1 MSRHTKDLPILVFP
15 TYPSII
21 DDVKLTTIKKLKE
34 NDIIVYR
41 IIQEKSFFSIYLNK
55 PIKASIII
63 SSFVGIKKI
72 EIACSCP
79 NNMKSIINKIVKMG
93 QKIIIDE
100 KFFIRVLSE
109 NSKFLSR
116 DIEFIATGLL
126 VEKLSN
132 RLSRPST
139 NEESASKVIR
149 VYIGKFKSYVSWKSL
164 DGIRGNSY
172 GKIKKKAFIIIYN
185 QISLFSLKKIIQ
197 MGFFPDILIL
207 YWDYI
212 DLKNILLSLHK
223 ILNNI
228 SISKLK
234 LKLLQLN
241 LLIPEKNNLNT
252 SINTDI
258 LLNLL
263 IIDICSYFSNIIDV
277 VIPFNLILHPTWLID
292 YSINFCIKNG
302 KIPWM
307 PNLFEEDLKFIPL
320 IQNFNN
326 SIRETTNLK
335 RSKFNAY
342 IEVRNKIRIKSDNF
356 RKNIKVFSIQSGLLN
371 IRPNYIDNILNSI

>member
-100 KFFIRVLSE
+100 KFFIRVFSE

-185 QISLFSLKKIIQ
+185 EISLFSLKKIIQ
-197 MGFFPDILIL
+197 MGFFPEILIL
-207 YWDYI
+207 YWDYME
-212 DLKNILLSLHK
+212 LKNILLSLHQ

-228 SISKLK
+228 SLRKLK
-234 LKLLQLN
+234 LKLLQSSLLMPERSN
-241 LLIPEKNNLNT
+241 LP
-252 SINTDI
+252 TDF
-258 LLNLL
+258 LLNFL
-263 IIDICSYFSNIIDV
+263 IIDICAYFTNLIDV
-277 VIPFNLILHPTWLID
+277 VLPFNLILHPTWLID

-326 SIRETTNLK
+326 SILETTNLK

>member
-1 MSRHTKDLPILVFP
+1 MSRDTKHLALLVFP

-21 DDVKLTTIKKLKE
+21 NDVKISTIKKLKE
-34 NDIIVYR
+34 NNIIIYK
-41 IIQEKSFFSIYLNK
+41 IIQEKYFFSMYLNK
-55 PIKASIII
+55 PIKASNII

-72 EIACSCP
+72 EIAYSSP
-79 NNMKSIINKIVKMG
+79 NNIKSIINNIIKIG
-93 QKIIIDE
+93 QKIIVDE
-100 KFFIRVLSE
+100 KFFIRVFSE
-109 NSKFLSR
+109 NANFLPR

-126 VEKLSN
+126 VEKLAN

-139 NEESASKVIR
+139 NEESASKIMR
-149 VYIGKFKSYVSWKSL
+149 VYIGNVKSYISWKSL
-164 DGIRGNSY
+164 NGIGGNSY

-185 QISLFSLKKIIQ
+185 QISLLSLKKIIQ

-207 YWDYI
+207 YGDYME
-212 DLKNILLSLHK
+212 LKNILLSLHQ

-228 SISKLK
+228 SIHKLK

-241 LLIPEKNNLNT
+241 VLIPERNDL
-252 SINTDI
+252 NTDI

-263 IIDICSYFSNIIDV
+263 IIDICSYFSKLIDV
-277 VIPFNLILHPTWLID
+277 VIPFNLILHPSWLID
-292 YSINFCIKNG
+292 YSINVCIKNG

-307 PNLFEEDLKFIPL
+307 PNLFEEDLNFISPS
-320 IQNFNN
+320 QNFNN
-326 SIRETTNLK
+326 NRLEALNVK

-342 IEVRNKIRIKSDNF
+342 KEVRNKIRIRIKSDIFQN
-356 RKNIKVFSIQSGLLN
+356 KIKVFSIQKGLLN

>member
-1 MSRHTKDLPILVFP
+1 MSRDTKDLALLVFP

-21 DDVKLTTIKKLKE
+21 NDVKISTIKKLKE
-34 NDIIVYR
+34 NNIIIYK
-41 IIQEKSFFSIYLNK
+41 ISQEKYFFSIYLNK
-55 PIKASIII
+55 PIKASNII

-72 EIACSCP
+72 EIAYSSP
-79 NNMKSIINKIVKMG
+79 NNIKSIINNIIKIG
-93 QKIIIDE
+93 QKIIVDE
-100 KFFIRVLSE
+100 KFFIRVFSE
-109 NSKFLSR
+109 NANFLPR

-126 VEKLSN
+126 VEKLAN

-139 NEESASKVIR
+139 NEESASKIIR
-149 VYIGKFKSYVSWKSL
+149 VYIGNVKSYISWKSL
-164 DGIRGNSY
+164 NGIGGNSY

-185 QISLFSLKKIIQ
+185 QISLLALKKIIH

-207 YWDYI
+207 YGDYME
-212 DLKNILLSLHK
+212 LKNILLSLHQ

-228 SISKLK
+228 SIHKLK

-241 LLIPEKNNLNT
+241 VLIPERNNLN
-252 SINTDI
+252 IDI

-263 IIDICSYFSNIIDV
+263 IIDICSYYSNLINV
-277 VIPFNLILHPTWLID
+277 VLPFNLILHPSWLID
-292 YSINFCIKNG
+292 YSINVCIKNG

-307 PNLFEEDLKFIPL
+307 PNLFEEDLNFIFPS
-320 IQNFNN
+320 QNFNN
-326 SIRETTNLK
+326 NRLEALDVK

-342 IEVRNKIRIKSDNF
+342 IELRKKIRIRIKSDIF
-356 RKNIKVFSIQSGLLN
+356 QKNIKVFSIQKGVLN

>member
-1 MSRHTKDLPILVFP
+1 
-15 TYPSII
+15 
-21 DDVKLTTIKKLKE
+21 
-34 NDIIVYR
+34 
-41 IIQEKSFFSIYLNK
+41 
-55 PIKASIII
+55 
-63 SSFVGIKKI
+63 
-72 EIACSCP
+72 
-79 NNMKSIINKIVKMG
+79 
-93 QKIIIDE
+93 
-100 KFFIRVLSE
+100 
-109 NSKFLSR
+109 
-116 DIEFIATGLL
+116 
-126 VEKLSN
+126 
-132 RLSRPST
+132 
-139 NEESASKVIR
+139 
-149 VYIGKFKSYVSWKSL
+149 
-164 DGIRGNSY
+164 
-172 GKIKKKAFIIIYN
+172 
-185 QISLFSLKKIIQ
+185 

-228 SISKLK
+228 SIHKLK

>member
-1 MSRHTKDLPILVFP
+1 MSRDTKHLALLVFP

-21 DDVKLTTIKKLKE
+21 NDVKISTIKKLKE
-34 NDIIVYR
+34 NNIIIYK
-41 IIQEKSFFSIYLNK
+41 INQEKYFFSMYVNK
-55 PIKASIII
+55 PIKASNII

-72 EIACSCP
+72 EIAYSFP
-79 NNMKSIINKIVKMG
+79 NNIKSIINNIIKIG
-93 QKIIIDE
+93 QKIILDE
-100 KFFIRVLSE
+100 KFFIRVFSE
-109 NSKFLSR
+109 NANFLPR

-126 VEKLSN
+126 VEKLAN

-139 NEESASKVIR
+139 NEESASKIMR
-149 VYIGKFKSYVSWKSL
+149 VYIGNVKSYISWKSL
-164 DGIRGNSY
+164 NGIGGNSF

-185 QISLFSLKKIIQ
+185 QISLLSLKKIIQ

-207 YWDYI
+207 YGDYME
-212 DLKNILLSLHK
+212 LKNILLSLHQ

-228 SISKLK
+228 SIHKLK

-241 LLIPEKNNLNT
+241 VLIPERNDL
-252 SINTDI
+252 NTDI

-263 IIDICSYFSNIIDV
+263 IIDICSYFSKLIDV
-277 VIPFNLILHPTWLID
+277 VIPFNFILHPSWLID
-292 YSINFCIKNG
+292 YSINVCIKNG

-307 PNLFEEDLKFIPL
+307 PNLFEEDLNFISPS
-320 IQNFNN
+320 QNFNN
-326 SIRETTNLK
+326 IGLEALNVK

-342 IEVRNKIRIKSDNF
+342 KEVRNKIRIRIKSDIFQN
-356 RKNIKVFSIQSGLLN
+356 KIKVFSIQKGLLN